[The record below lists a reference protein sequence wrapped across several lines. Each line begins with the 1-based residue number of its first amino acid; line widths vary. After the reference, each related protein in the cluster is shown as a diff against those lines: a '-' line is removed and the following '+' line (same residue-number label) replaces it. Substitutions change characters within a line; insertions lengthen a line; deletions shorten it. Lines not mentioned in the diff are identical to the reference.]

1 MALHSIGW
9 VHKRIFYTNLICR
22 YWGAEASRPEYFNFS
37 IVTFDGFSNVI
48 IICIVADGVRE
59 STNATKEC
67 QSLCGKL
74 SYIFRVI
81 FTSVL
86 VLMHF
91 YWHHFQKNK
100 RRNSLQINSSM
111 RKIGM
116 NISERAL
123 FQVVKRSRSEN
134 QYSLPFISAWR
145 HAGNIQFLRT
155 HFMEDK
161 THESE
166 VHMWKRKESRCV
178 SLKNLLSRGGTRVE
192 FPVWYESSLL
202 ALRWCIFL
210 FLPSRRFLT
219 GLSSRRLPP
228 IS

>member
-1 MALHSIGW
+1 MRKIELH
-9 VHKRIFYTNLICR
+9 L
-22 YWGAEASRPEYFNFS
+22 SRN
-37 IVTFDGFSNVI
+37 IH
-48 IICIVADGVRE
+48 
-59 STNATKEC
+59 
-67 QSLCGKL
+67 LCP
-74 SYIFRVI
+74 
-81 FTSVL
+81 
-86 VLMHF
+86 VLMHL
-91 YWHHFQKNK
+91 YWHHFRTNK

-116 NISERAL
+116 NISARAL
-123 FQVVKRSRSEN
+123 FQVVKRSRSDD
-134 QYSLPFISAWR
+134 QYSLPFILAR
-145 HAGNIQFLRT
+145 RRAGNIQFLRT

-166 VHMWKRKESRCV
+166 VHMWKRKQRRCGV

-210 FLPSRRFLT
+210 FLPSLRLLT
-219 GLSSRRLPP
+219 GLSSQRLPP